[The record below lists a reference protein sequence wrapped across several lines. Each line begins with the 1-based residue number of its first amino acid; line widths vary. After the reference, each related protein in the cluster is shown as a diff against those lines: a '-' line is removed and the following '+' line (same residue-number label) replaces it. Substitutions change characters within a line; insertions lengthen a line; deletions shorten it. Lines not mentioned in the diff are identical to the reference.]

1 MKSLLNIGGGILL
14 VILLLS
20 KKKEVVNP
28 DIKNETPPIIPPIA
42 VLPPSE
48 ARVDARVE
56 PTNAS
61 FSPTL
66 TTYEV
71 SDTEKLI
78 NALNELK
85 PAKKYY

>member
-14 VILLLS
+14 VALLLS

-48 ARVDARVE
+48 ARVE

-71 SDTEKLI
+71 SETEMLI

-85 PAKKYY
+85 PAEKY